1 MVRHELLNQPSSPCN
16 PSPSYNFGQCVEAK
30 HATSVWQCTGV
41 MCLRVPSPVESS
53 YFIEVFQTVTPISIS
68 DSFLKCLCRFWK
80 WESTFHLR
88 SRRYTRCLLW
98 LFHNIV
104 KHRLHVCW
112 RPGWWP
118 WPAASPHGPGSRWSR
133 SWWCHDAATGVSSLN
148 TGQLCSNKEDLS
160 FDIPFQYWVQ
170 QTCWPGQRWTGGH
183 DTLHDAMHLLGV
195 PSIYYLLTTRI

>member
-1 MVRHELLNQPSSPCN
+1 MLSNTR
-16 PSPSYNFGQCVEAK
+16 G
-30 HATSVWQCTGV
+30 

-53 YFIEVFQTVTPISIS
+53 NFVEVFQTVTPISIS

-133 SWWCHDAATGVSSLN
+133 SWWCQGAATGVSSLN
-148 TGQLCSNKEDLS
+148 TGQLSSNKEDLS
-160 FDIPFQYWVQ
+160 FEIPFQYWVQ
-170 QTCWPGQRWTGGH
+170 QTCWPGQRWTGRH

-195 PSIYYLLTTRI
+195 QSIYICLQPEYNT